1 MSAGTAGGAL
11 TSAVRSARRL
21 LVVAD
26 DLTGAADATAA
37 MARQFRVELALGAVD
52 RDAHHPVVLAVDTDS
67 RDASLETAK
76 SRVKEAIR
84 RGAPGDVVVYK
95 KIDSLGRG
103 NVAAEV
109 RATADALADRQ
120 GPTIAVIAPAF
131 PAMGRTTVGG
141 AIQVSGV
148 PLLKDGRPVRLA
160 DILSHEGFHVAKV
173 PGPQGPQDVIAALER
188 AQRDGQDAI
197 VIDAETDA
205 ELAAIA
211 TGALRSSV
219 HTFLVGS
226 GGLARHLA
234 EAIMAPRADRSR
246 GTLTRTAYAGPALF
260 VVGSRSTTAIR
271 QRQALV
277 TAGIHPI
284 AVRDPPA
291 TELAQALRERLERHQ
306 DIVLFPD
313 PAMPVQTARARDMA
327 RGLAAPVA
335 AAIDAV
341 GVLIA
346 TGGETAR
353 AVLEASGIQRLRVV
367 EELEPGLVVSRSEEQ
382 GLTIITK
389 AGAFGD
395 ENMLIRC
402 LPTHPTEEP

>member
-1 MSAGTAGGAL
+1 MSGGTAGGTQQTVPAL
-11 TSAVRSARRL
+11 RRL
-21 LVVAD
+21 LIVAD
-26 DLTGAADATAA
+26 DLTGAADASAA
-37 MARQFRVELALGAVD
+37 MARRFRVQLELRAID

-67 RDASLETAK
+67 RYASPETAQ
-76 SRVKEAIR
+76 SRVGDAIR
-84 RGAPGDVVVYK
+84 RGAPDDVVVYK

-109 RATADALADRQ
+109 RATADALAARQ
-120 GPTIAVIAPAF
+120 GPTIAVVAPAF
-131 PAMGRTTVGG
+131 PATGRTTVNG
-141 AIQVSGV
+141 AIHVSGV
-148 PLLKDGRPVRLA
+148 PLLKDGCPVRLA
-160 DILSHEGFHVAKV
+160 EILAHEGFHVAEV
-173 PGPQGPQDVIAALER
+173 PRPQGPQDVIAALER
-188 AQRDGQDAI
+188 AQRDGQDAM

-219 HTFLVGS
+219 PAFLVGS
-226 GGLARHLA
+226 GGLACHLA
-234 EAIMAPRADRSR
+234 EAIMAPSADRSR

-260 VVGSRSTTAIR
+260 VVGSRSATAIR

-277 TAGIHPI
+277 AAGVHPI
-284 AVRDPPA
+284 PVDDPPA
-291 TELAQALRERLERHQ
+291 TELAQALREHLERHQ

-313 PAMPVQTARARDMA
+313 PALPVQPARARDIS

-335 AAIDAV
+335 AVIDAV

-353 AVLEASGIQRLRVV
+353 AVLEASGIQRLHVV
-367 EELEPGLVVSRSEEQ
+367 EELEPGLVVSRCEER

-395 ENMLIRC
+395 QNMLVRC
-402 LPTHPTEEP
+402 LPTHSTEEP